1 MTKISTNNN
10 TMTWFMILLLIV
22 IVYLINHFTKF
33 FTKFTEKFNQI
44 TDATI
49 TEAVGQK
56 TFLCAKS
63 CCFSGW
69 PATIDI
75 DESKYGV
82 KPEDMGKIF
91 RATNLRCN
99 NGFTTGCV
107 CEKM

>member
-1 MTKISTNNN
+1 MTKINTNNN
-10 TMTWFMILLLIV
+10 TMTWFIILFFIV
-22 IVYLINHFTKF
+22 IIYLINH

-49 TEAVGQK
+49 TEAAGQK
-56 TFLCAKS
+56 TFICAKS

-69 PATIDI
+69 PSTIDI
-75 DESKYGV
+75 DESQFGV
-82 KPEDMGKIF
+82 NPEDIGTKF